1 MKNVHRPRRLQHGL
15 SLIETMVGITV
26 GLLTVLAAVGTLM
39 VTRQGGT
46 TVSESYRL
54 SSAGNATMRLIAAT
68 IRQAGATELV
78 QAAPGGNVSFGFFT
92 DRAAG
97 AAGDQLVSGTE
108 GAGGVPD
115 TLVVS
120 YQHRDDDVT
129 RDCLGNSPG
138 APPERIDNT
147 FSVTTVELRCVGNR
161 GSTGTVIGAGAQ
173 ALVGDNANQ
182 NTQIAVEDFQ
192 VWYWVINA
200 AGQQRRVTAN
210 NVPAATPLGW
220 PAVDAVEVC
229 LQLRGT
235 ATNYPTA
242 NFTNCAG
249 TSVANGGRLHQV
261 FRGVYK
267 LRNRV

>member
-1 MKNVHRPRRLQHGL
+1 MKRPTHQKGQRGL

-39 VTRQGGT
+39 VTRQGST
-46 TVSESYRL
+46 TVTESYRL
-54 SSAGNATMRLIAAT
+54 ASAGNTTMRLIAAT

-78 QAAPGGNVSFGFFT
+78 QPATGDYVTFGDLENRGIGGN
-92 DRAAG
+92 
-97 AAGDQLVSGTE
+97 QLVSGTE
-108 GAGGVPD
+108 GVSGAPD
-115 TLVVS
+115 TLVVR
-120 YQHRDDDVT
+120 YQHRNNAVT
-129 RDCLGNSPG
+129 RDCLGNSPSSL
-138 APPERIDNT
+138 PERIDNT
-147 FSVTTVELRCVGNR
+147 FSVDSVELRCVGSA
-161 GSTGTVIGAGAQ
+161 GSSGATIGSAQ
-173 ALVGDNANQ
+173 ALVGDNANA

-200 AGQQRRVTAN
+200 AGEQRRVTATD
-210 NVPAATPLGW
+210 VPTNGDW

-235 ATNYPTA
+235 SASYPAA

-249 TSVANGGRLHQV
+249 DSVANGGRLHQV
-261 FRGVYK
+261 FTGVYK

>member
-1 MKNVHRPRRLQHGL
+1 MKSFHRIQDQSGL

-54 SSAGNATMRLIAAT
+54 SSAGNTTMRLIAAT
-68 IRQAGATELV
+68 IRQAGAIELV
-78 QAAPGGNVSFGFFT
+78 QVAPGGNVSFGQLT
-92 DRAAG
+92 NRASG
-97 AAGDQLVSGTE
+97 TTGDQLVSGTE
-108 GAGGVPD
+108 GASGVPD

-120 YQHRDDDVT
+120 FQHRDPAVT

-138 APPERIDNT
+138 VPPERIDNT

-161 GSTGTVIGAGAQ
+161 GSDGSVIGTGAQ
-173 ALVGDNANQ
+173 ALVGDNDNP

-200 AGQQRRVTAN
+200 AGQQRRVTAA
-210 NVPAATPLGW
+210 NVPGAGGW
-220 PAVDAVEVC
+220 PTVDAVEVC

-249 TSVANGGRLHQV
+249 NSVANGGRLHQV

>member
-1 MKNVHRPRRLQHGL
+1 M
-15 SLIETMVGITV
+15 
-26 GLLTVLAAVGTLM
+26 
-39 VTRQGGT
+39 
-46 TVSESYRL
+46 
-54 SSAGNATMRLIAAT
+54 
-68 IRQAGATELV
+68 
-78 QAAPGGNVSFGFFT
+78 
-92 DRAAG
+92 
-97 AAGDQLVSGTE
+97 
-108 GAGGVPD
+108 
-115 TLVVS
+115 
-120 YQHRDDDVT
+120 
-129 RDCLGNSPG
+129 
-138 APPERIDNT
+138 
-147 FSVTTVELRCVGNR
+147 
-161 GSTGTVIGAGAQ
+161 
-173 ALVGDNANQ
+173 VGDNANQ

-200 AGQQRRVTAN
+200 AGQQRRVTAT
-210 NVPAATPLGW
+210 NVPGNGGW

>member
-1 MKNVHRPRRLQHGL
+1 MKRPTHQKGQRGL

-39 VTRQGGT
+39 VTRQGST
-46 TVSESYRL
+46 TVTESYRL
-54 SSAGNATMRLIAAT
+54 ASAGNTTMRLIATT

-78 QAAPGGNVSFGFFT
+78 QPATGDYVTFGDLENRGIGGN
-92 DRAAG
+92 
-97 AAGDQLVSGTE
+97 QLVSGTE
-108 GAGGVPD
+108 GASGAPD
-115 TLVVS
+115 TLVVR
-120 YQHRDDDVT
+120 YQHRNNAVT
-129 RDCLGNSPG
+129 RDCLGNSPSSL
-138 APPERIDNT
+138 PERIDNT
-147 FSVTTVELRCVGNR
+147 FSVDTVELRCVGR
-161 GSTGTVIGAGAQ
+161 AGSSGATIGGGAQ
-173 ALVGDNANQ
+173 ALVGDNANP

-200 AGQQRRVTAN
+200 AGEQRRVTATD
-210 NVPAATPLGW
+210 VPTNGDW

-235 ATNYPTA
+235 SASYPAA

-249 TSVANGGRLHQV
+249 NSVANGGRLHQV
-261 FRGVYK
+261 FTGVYK